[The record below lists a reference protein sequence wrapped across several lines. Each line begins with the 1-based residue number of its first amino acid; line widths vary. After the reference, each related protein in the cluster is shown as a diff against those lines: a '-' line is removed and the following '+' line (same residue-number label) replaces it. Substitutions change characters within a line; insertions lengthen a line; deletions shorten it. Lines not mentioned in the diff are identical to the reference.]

1 MIRIVLASAIL
12 VAILPV
18 SAKTPRDTFVVA
30 ANLSQ
35 MITLDP
41 AATNESFT
49 AGILRNVCDAL
60 IAIDPADSSKLVP
73 GVAESWTVSADG
85 VRFAFKIHESLRFPS
100 GNPVTAEDIVWS
112 IKRNLHLNL

>member
-1 MIRIVLASAIL
+1 MIRVALASAIL
-12 VAILPV
+12 AATLPV

-41 AATNESFT
+41 AAINESFT
-49 AGILRNVCDAL
+49 AGIMRNVCDAL
-60 IAIDPADSSKLVP
+60 IAIDPADASKLVP

-85 VRFAFKIHESLRFPS
+85 TRFTFKIRRCGRSKSFTPRPI
-100 GNPVTAEDIVWS
+100 NAAAT
-112 IKRNLHLNL
+112 